1 MASFLSDLFGGG
13 AEKEAA
19 DRDRAAAQLYQGQAT
34 DALKSAY
41 GTGTTAIN
49 QGVQSFAPLAQLG
62 QTLTSGAPAYMSA
75 IGAGTP
81 EQTAQAQAAFQQ
93 TPGYKALM
101 DSALQG
107 VQRQQAAGGMGASG
121 NADIAALMAST
132 GVTSNAYQQYI
143 NNLLQGTTLGAN
155 VTGAAATGQAG
166 QYDLLANLAKGYGE
180 DVSGVYGNVMGT
192 NVGASNL
199 QGQGEAAGAKNLL
212 NAGMSLATLAMGG
225 NPFGGSLMG
234 GGGGSSLLGTLTG
247 NNPAYGMG
255 NPFTNA
261 YGGSSASPLPGLS
274 AADYGVGY

>member
-1 MASFLSDLFGGG
+1 MASFLSDLFSGG

-75 IGAGTP
+75 LGVGTP
-81 EQTAQAQAAFQQ
+81 AQVAQAQQNFTQ
-93 TPGYKALM
+93 TPGYQAQL
-101 DSALQG
+101 DSALKA
-107 VQRQQAAGGMGASG
+107 VQRQEAAGGMGASG

-132 GVTSNAYQQYI
+132 GVTGNAYQQYVT
-143 NNLLQGTTLGAN
+143 NLLNANTLGAN

-166 QYDLLANLAKGYGE
+166 QYDTLANLAQNYGQNQA
-180 DVSGVYGNVMGT
+180 GVYGNVMNT

-199 QGQGEAAGAKNLL
+199 QGAGEAAGAKNLL
-212 NAGMSLATLAMGG
+212 GAGLSLATLGMGG
-225 NPFGGSLMG
+225 NPFGGSLTGGSG
-234 GGGGSSLLGTLTG
+234 GGGFGSSLLGGAFKSIG
-247 NNPAYGMG
+247 NLGFG
-255 NPFTNA
+255 
-261 YGGSSASPLPGLS
+261 GGSPSG
-274 AADYGVGY
+274 YGTG